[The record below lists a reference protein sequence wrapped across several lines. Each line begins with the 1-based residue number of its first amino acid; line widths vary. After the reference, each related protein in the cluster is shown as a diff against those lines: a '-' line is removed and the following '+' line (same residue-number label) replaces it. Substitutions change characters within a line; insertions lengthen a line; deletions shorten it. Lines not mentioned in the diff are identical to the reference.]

1 MKTATQ
7 CKQFYDK
14 HCTNKELGLSMALAE
29 HSSMKVSGW
38 GGGCG
43 GGKEVEKRSVGVTR
57 RINREGWGWA
67 E

>member
-29 HSSMKVSGW
+29 HSSMKASRER
-38 GGGCG
+38 GGEERGAGRKLG
-43 GGKEVEKRSVGVTR
+43 GRGEGKRDVGL
-57 RINREGWGWA
+57 
-67 E
+67 